1 MKAELI
7 NPVLSAVHS
16 QFADVLGWTITRG
29 RPFVKQEAS
38 PDKRIP
44 TMVGFAGKLKGTL
57 VVNYD
62 SEVILA
68 IDAGIHKRPKHEVDR
83 ETLDTVVEFTDGIAT
98 RVQDEQHRTYP
109 ILIQGTSSQASY
121 HSSHVPLCF
130 PLSTPAGDVVLE
142 LIVCEQE
149 LPEDIVAANQAE
161 KVADIQK
168 IVDSVSGLTDDVAKG
183 IDRHNT
189 LVQEISEELSGDENG
204 DIKTVLQAV
213 ASLIKANESMQSELS
228 STKQQLE
235 DQSQQMDSFAADART
250 DSLTGLSNRRAFD
263 EVIKKLLAEQNE
275 KQKPTTLMMIDVDH
289 FKRFNDRHG
298 HLAGDTVLQQ
308 VSEVLRNEV
317 RDVDIPARYG
327 GEEFAVMFPNTSL
340 EEAAPLAE
348 SVRKAIYRSEVSF
361 EGKTLRVT
369 ASAGLAQ
376 SGSGESESEWIKRAD
391 EALYAAKNAGR
402 NCQHWHNGIE
412 AIPLEDADGDINL
425 TALAATS
432 S

>member
-7 NPVLSAVHS
+7 NPVLSAVHD
-16 QFADVLGWTITRG
+16 QFAEMLGWTVTRG
-29 RPFVKQEAS
+29 RPFVKQEAN
-38 PDKRIP
+38 PDNRIP
-44 TMVGFAGKLKGTL
+44 AMVGFAGKLKGTL
-57 VVNYD
+57 VINYD
-62 SEVILA
+62 PEVILA

-83 ETLDTVVEFTDGIAT
+83 ESLDTLVEFTDGIAI
-98 RVQDEQHRTYP
+98 RVQDEQHTTFAV
-109 ILIQGTSSQASY
+109 LIEGTSSQASY
-121 HSSHVPLCF
+121 HSSHVPLCI

-142 LIVCEQE
+142 LVVCEQD
-149 LPEDIVAANQAE
+149 LPENIAAGFGEE
-161 KVADIQK
+161 KFADIQE

-189 LVQEISEELSGDENG
+189 LVQEISDELSGDDNG

-213 ASLIKANESMQSELS
+213 ASLIKANESMQSELNS
-228 STKQQLE
+228 AKKQLE
-235 DQSQQMDSFAADART
+235 DQSQQMDTFAADART

-263 EVIKKLLAEQNE
+263 EVIQKLLAEQNE
-275 KQKPTTLMMIDVDH
+275 MQKPTTLMMIDVDH

-298 HLAGDTVLQQ
+298 HLAGDAVLQR

-340 EEAAPLAE
+340 EEAAPIAE
-348 SVRKAIYRSEVSF
+348 TVRKAIYRSVVEF

-376 SGSGESESEWIKRAD
+376 SSAGEAEAEWIKRAD

-402 NCQHWHNGIE
+402 NCQHWHNGNE

-425 TALAATS
+425 TALASTS